1 MTPYMQL
8 TLSMLPDAF
17 MIPRPLFSFF
27 LEYKNA
33 GDMQIDRAGMILLM
47 NVYRYIDAQ
56 VRYNRHTVLEPNS
69 RKMLKK
75 IVLQSEVFI
84 RHNITDD
91 RDLAFIEHE
100 DSAIYIMMD
109 LFPYRYYQDVYMSGH
124 IALSYKDIVRLKGRY
139 TMLFAI
145 WYRSQIAGRQ
155 GDVFSI
161 SRDRFREMFS
171 NVADGK
177 PAMRN
182 DRSDMH
188 KIIRQAVKPGGY
200 VIQRQKII
208 FYRPAKED

>member
-1 MTPYMQL
+1 MTYTPL

-56 VRYNRHTVLEPNS
+56 IRYNRHIVLEQNS

-75 IVLQSEVFI
+75 ILLQSETFI
-84 RHNITDD
+84 RHNVADERELT
-91 RDLAFIEHE
+91 FIEHT
-100 DSAIYIMMD
+100 DTGFYILMD

-161 SRDRFREMFS
+161 SRERFRELFS
-171 NVADGK
+171 SVADGK

-182 DRSDMH
+182 DKSDML
-188 KIIRQAVKPGGY
+188 KIIRQSVRPGGY

-208 FYRPAKED
+208 FYRPVKAD